1 MKKIIITL
9 LFVQAIAILIAM
21 PVLASAD
28 PYTYQLTM
36 NELSGIT
43 YANTPFIFQ
52 VSNSALVSGGYLSSS
67 GLDAQVVD
75 GSSVPTMLTT
85 TQTAFVD
92 GISANGSK
100 NVNYTTGNTPASTMP
115 VIVGNGGS
123 ITIPENVALEPG
135 SAFSIS
141 ATGYVNTV
149 SPSTTGNTIAG
160 FTGSTLAQQVNQLGS
175 TTQEVCGT
183 NWYAQTFT
191 ASSSYIMTGAAI
203 PVYTTVGTQ
212 TTSTLALYATTSNL
226 PTGSALASGTFTAAG
241 SAAWNAVT
249 FGTPY
254 TLTSGVTY
262 ALVAD
267 QPSGTSSIYFVW
279 GGTPSTPYYDL
290 STNSGAV
297 WAAGSTYTFGYE
309 TFGNKPIT
317 LTAGANTITP
327 TTLGTF
333 NVQIQSGCSAT
344 ATSGSSCLVTN
355 SPVQLGQGI
364 SVITTT
370 GAVTGGFTVTLNT
383 TAYILNKPSALSM
396 SVDSTTS
403 GKIDATLTGSSGV
416 TEQSISGGS
425 SPSSYKVYGVNW
437 IAQDFVASGA
447 YPLAQVTTGCGGING
462 GGGLFTTA
470 IYIETTSSGSPTGTI
485 VVSGSAASGGGTI
498 TFGTPYSL
506 TNGTTYAMVLNYT
519 GGNSTNYFSIGPYTV
534 GGTGFY
540 ASANSG
546 TSWAVQSGYEFPF
559 TTQATFPNTTI
570 NVTGVSSG
578 AHTITLSE
586 TAAAFGTL
594 SLQVDSGTPSTATIV
609 GPVPS
614 NSNVWTLDTND
625 VMPYIT
631 SYSETVGSTQKLLY
645 QPVTMIVGTVLPD
658 IDGTQ
663 AGTITYGTNPNVSLT
678 LGTFGPTNPAQ
689 ATTGNNYAIQSPGS
703 ILSSTLGLPPQ
714 MYTELDA
721 SLIPFGAAINSIL
734 LAGGIPQALWWFPFI
749 YIFVCIVGMLVYE
762 GTGPKGAPQLGSLM
776 AMCVA
781 VEILLV
787 LFAVLGTVGVSGMI
801 PLWSA
806 ILFIFPA
813 VALILARKHVGWG

>member
-1 MKKIIITL
+1 MKKTILAVIINL
-9 LFVQAIAILIAM
+9 LIILLTVM

-36 NELSGIT
+36 NELSGVAYT
-43 YANTPFIFQ
+43 ETPFIFP

-67 GLDAQVVD
+67 GLDAQMVD

-100 NVNYTTGNTPASTMP
+100 NVSYTTGNTPASSMP

-123 ITIPENVALEPG
+123 ITIPENANLEPG
-135 SAFSIS
+135 SAFSITT
-141 ATGYVNTV
+141 TGYVNTA
-149 SPSTTGNTIAG
+149 SPTTTGNTVTAL
-160 FTGSTLAQQVNQLGS
+160 TASTLAQQVNDISS
-175 TTQEVCGT
+175 TTVEPYGA

-191 ASSSYIMTGAAI
+191 ASSAYTMTGAGI
-203 PVYTTVGTQ
+203 YVYSIAGTQ
-212 TTSTLALYATTSNL
+212 TTSTLALYATTNSL
-226 PTGSALASGTFTAAG
+226 PSGSALASGTFTAVG
-241 SAAWNAVT
+241 SSWNTVT

-254 TLTSGVTY
+254 TLTSGATY

-267 QPSGTSSIYFVW
+267 QPSGTSSIYFIW
-279 GGTPSTPYYDL
+279 GGTSGTPLYDL

-297 WAAGSTYTFGYE
+297 WSAGTTYTLGYE
-309 TFGNKPIT
+309 TFGNTPIT
-317 LTAGANTITP
+317 LSGGSNTVTP

-333 NVQIQSGCSAT
+333 SVKVQSGCSAT
-344 ATSGSSCLVTN
+344 VASGASCLVTN
-355 SPVQLGQGI
+355 SPVQIGQGI

-370 GAVTGGFTVTLNT
+370 GAVTGGFTVNLNT
-383 TAYILNKPSALSM
+383 TAYILNKASALSM
-396 SVDSTTS
+396 AIDPTTS
-403 GKIDATLTGSSGV
+403 GKIDATLTGASGV

-425 SPSSYKVYGVNW
+425 SPTSYKVYGVNW

-447 YPLAQVTTGCGGING
+447 YPLAQITTGCGGING

-498 TFGTPYSL
+498 TFGTPYAL

-586 TAAAFGTL
+586 TAASFGTL

-614 NSNVWTLDTND
+614 NSNTWTLDTND

-645 QPVTMIVGTVLPD
+645 QPVTMIVGTALPD

-689 ATTGNNYAIQSPGS
+689 ATTGNSYAIQSPGS

-749 YIFVCIVGMLVYE
+749 YIGICIAGMLAYE
-762 GTGPKGAPQLGSLM
+762 ATGPKGAPQAGSLLT
-776 AMCVA
+776 MCV
-781 VEILLV
+781 VMEISLV
-787 LFAVLGTVGVSGMI
+787 LFGVMGTVGVSGMI

-806 ILFIFPA
+806 IMFIFPA
-813 VALILARKHVGWG
+813 IALILARKHVGWG

>member
-1 MKKIIITL
+1 MKKLIIII
-9 LFVQAIAILIAM
+9 LFVLATTILIAI

-36 NELSGIT
+36 NELSGVAYT
-43 YANTPFIFQ
+43 ETPFIFP

-67 GLDAQVVD
+67 GLDAQMVD

-100 NVNYTTGNTPASTMP
+100 NVNYTTGNTPASSMP

-123 ITIPENVALEPG
+123 ITIPENANLEPG
-135 SAFSIS
+135 SAFSIA
-141 ATGYVNTV
+141 ATGYVNTA
-149 SPSTTGNTIAG
+149 SPTTTGNTVTAV
-160 FTGSTLAQQVNQLGS
+160 TASTVVQSNSGGLTTSVEPYGVN
-175 TTQEVCGT
+175 
-183 NWYAQTFT
+183 WDAQTFT
-191 ASSSYIMTGAAI
+191 ASSAYTITGAGI
-203 PVYTTVGTQ
+203 YIYSITGTQ
-212 TTSTLALYATTSNL
+212 TTSTLALYGTTNSL
-226 PTGSALASGTFTAAG
+226 PSGSALASGTFTAVASSWG
-241 SAAWNAVT
+241 VVT
-249 FGTPY
+249 FATPY

-267 QPSGTSSIYFVW
+267 QPSGTSSIYFIW
-279 GGTPSTPYYDL
+279 AGSSATPYYDL
-290 STNSGAV
+290 STNSGGAWSV
-297 WAAGSTYTFGYE
+297 GTTYTMSYE
-309 TFGNKPIT
+309 TFGNKPIA

-344 ATSGSSCLVTN
+344 VTSGTSCLVTN
-355 SPVQLGQGI
+355 SPVQLGQGV

-383 TAYILNKPSALSM
+383 TAYILNKASALSM
-396 SVDSTTS
+396 AIDPTTS
-403 GKIDATLTGSSGV
+403 GKIDATLTGASGV
-416 TEQSISGGS
+416 TEQSITGGS
-425 SPSSYKVYGVNW
+425 SPSNYKVYGVNW

-447 YPLAQVTTGCGGING
+447 YPLAQITTGCGGING

-546 TSWAVQSGYEFPF
+546 TSWVVQSGYEFPF
-559 TTQATFPNTTI
+559 TTQATFPNTTV
-570 NVTGVSSG
+570 NVTGISSG
-578 AHTITLSE
+578 VHTITLSE

-614 NSNVWTLDTND
+614 NSNTWTLDTND

-645 QPVTMIVGTVLPD
+645 QPVTMIAGTALPD

-749 YIFVCIVGMLVYE
+749 YIGICIVGMLAYE
-762 GTGPKGAPQLGSLM
+762 ATGPKGAPQAGSLLT
-776 AMCVA
+776 MCV
-781 VEILLV
+781 VMEISLV
-787 LFAVLGTVGVSGMI
+787 LFGVMGTVGVSGMI

-806 ILFIFPA
+806 IMFIFPA
-813 VALILARKHVGWG
+813 IALILARKHVGWG

>member
-100 NVNYTTGNTPASTMP
+100 NVNYTTGNTPASSMP
-115 VIVGNGGS
+115 VIIGNGGS
-123 ITIPENVALEPG
+123 IAIPENAALEPG
-135 SAFSIS
+135 SAFSIT
-141 ATGYVNTV
+141 ATGYVNTA
-149 SPSTTGNTIAG
+149 SPTTTGNTITPA
-160 FTGSTLAQQVNQLGS
+160 TASTVVQSNSGGLTTTVEPYGVN
-175 TTQEVCGT
+175 
-183 NWYAQTFT
+183 WDAQTFT
-191 ASSSYIMTGAAI
+191 ASSAYTMTGAGI
-203 PVYTTVGTQ
+203 YIYSITGTQ
-212 TTSTLALYATTSNL
+212 TTSALALYGTTNNL
-226 PTGSALASGTFTAAG
+226 PSGSALASGTFTAVASSWG
-241 SAAWNAVT
+241 VVTFSAA
-249 FGTPY
+249 Y
-254 TLTSGVTY
+254 TLTSGATY

-267 QPSGTSSIYFVW
+267 QPSGTSSIYFIW
-279 GGTPSTPYYDL
+279 AGSSATPYYDL
-290 STNSGAV
+290 STNSGGAWTV
-297 WAAGSTYTFGYE
+297 GTTYTMSYE
-309 TFGNKPIT
+309 TFGNKPIA

-333 NVQIQSGCSAT
+333 NVQIQSGCSASV
-344 ATSGSSCLVTN
+344 ASGSSCLVTN
-355 SPVQLGQGI
+355 SPVQLGQGV

-383 TAYILNKPSALSM
+383 TAYLLNKPSALSM

-416 TEQSISGGS
+416 TEQSITGGS
-425 SPSSYKVYGVNW
+425 SPTSYKVYGVNW
-437 IAQDFVASGA
+437 IAQDFVASGT
-447 YPLAQVTTGCGGING
+447 YPLAQITTGCGGING

-559 TTQATFPNTTI
+559 TTQATFPNTTV

-578 AHTITLSE
+578 VHTITLSE

-594 SLQVDSGTPSTATIV
+594 SLQVDSGSPSTATIV

-614 NSNVWTLDTND
+614 NSNTWTLDTND

-631 SYSETVGSTQKLLY
+631 GYSETVGSTQKLLY
-645 QPVTMIVGTVLPD
+645 QPVTMIVGTALPD